1 MKKIILSF
9 LVLALALMSMNVVS
23 FADGEAV
30 PQPQILTTWDGILRD
45 KTWTEMK
52 TGSAVKNGSAFYPT
66 DDSVVK
72 NTDYMSNG
80 AYTQTGFT
88 VRNGYGGDG
97 EGVTQITDGSNS
109 YYSVNWIDIQ
119 SNYRKDLKPY
129 ISSDAPVVEVSYKIN
144 IPEASIE
151 NTRTFKLQFSP
162 TKVDSSLNN
171 TTVSVIYEAGNFTV
185 NTAQV
190 TAVTSESVAYTS
202 GNWANIQVRLY
213 LNSENKIDVGV
224 YVNDTQIFYG
234 TGTAVFNGK
243 MYFPVMN
250 FIHDDGDKNSTTT
263 CTTYLDDITIS
274 TLSADYIP
282 TDITETTNYLTYWD
296 GVLRD
301 STGNAYADSK
311 VINNGYSFYPIAGS
325 VVSKALVARN
335 NKVGT
340 GVTHVKDGDNTYYS
354 VNWEDVQSNYR
365 TDIKPYMN
373 SDAPVAAVS
382 YKIQIPQESASKTRD
397 FVLQFT
403 NKPYDA
409 TTGVTTAKLTV
420 KYDGKSFYAEPT
432 SNLTA
437 VTSEA
442 VEYTPDSW
450 TTVQV
455 RLYLNAENKV
465 EVGVYVG
472 EQQIFYGTGV
482 VDYSS
487 NLTLFA
493 MNFLSQVESGAT
505 YTTYLDDITVSLMP
519 EEFKPVS
526 MIKTTLEQN
535 GDIVE
540 SKAEVSSIYNNL
552 CLITAVY
559 NSANKLEKIW
569 VDDTIENGF
578 LSSTVSGADYV
589 KSGYKVKTFVF
600 DSLQSAI
607 PQVESIGLTID

>member
-1 MKKIILSF
+1 MKKIILRF
-9 LVLALALMSMNVVS
+9 LILALTLMSMSVVS
-23 FADGEAV
+23 FADGTVV
-30 PQPQILTTWDGILRD
+30 PQTLTT
-45 KTWTEMK
+45 
-52 TGSAVKNGSAFYPT
+52 
-66 DDSVVK
+66 
-72 NTDYMSNG
+72 
-80 AYTQTGFT
+80 
-88 VRNGYGGDG
+88 
-97 EGVTQITDGSNS
+97 
-109 YYSVNWIDIQ
+109 
-119 SNYRKDLKPY
+119 
-129 ISSDAPVVEVSYKIN
+129 
-144 IPEASIE
+144 
-151 NTRTFKLQFSP
+151 
-162 TKVDSSLNN
+162 
-171 TTVSVIYEAGNFTV
+171 
-185 NTAQV
+185 
-190 TAVTSESVAYTS
+190 
-202 GNWANIQVRLY
+202 
-213 LNSENKIDVGV
+213 
-224 YVNDTQIFYG
+224 
-234 TGTAVFNGK
+234 
-243 MYFPVMN
+243 
-250 FIHDDGDKNSTTT
+250 
-263 CTTYLDDITIS
+263 
-274 TLSADYIP
+274 
-282 TDITETTNYLTYWD
+282 WD

-301 STGNAYADSK
+301 KNGDAYADNK
-311 VINNGYSFYPIAGS
+311 VINNGYSFYSVAES

-487 NLTLFA
+487 NLTLLAMNFLSQVESSATYTTYLDDIKVETLSSDYIPTDIVDSVDGLTLWDGVLRDSNGNAYADNKVINNGYSFYSVAESVVSKALVARNNKVGTGVTHVKDGDNTYYSVNWEDVQSNYRTDIKPYMNSDAPVAAVSYKIQIPQESASKTRDFVLQFTNKPYDATTGVTTAKLTVKYDGKSFYAEPTSNLTAVTSEAVEYTPDSWTTVQVRLYLNAENKVEVGVYVGEQQIFYGTGVVDYSSNLTLLA

-569 VDDTIENGF
+569 VDDSIENGF